1 MMTAGS
7 EGKGLRFA
15 QILDR
20 NGSPHWRTDPRDDVI
35 DQVGGCL
42 SHNAA
47 PRSVGHAR
55 HVTPE
60 DFCIRRASARASQVA
75 TELAEE
81 THRSGT
87 VTKRSYSFD
96 KCRVATPEHRC
107 GPHGVCA
114 PRRGDCPDTTRLRG
128 RTMGSDKHYNV
139 LFLCTGNSA
148 RSIFAEAILNRLGR
162 GTFRAFSAG
171 SRPKGEVHPLALD
184 LLRRLNFSTEGVR
197 SKGWEEFSGPSAPDF
212 VFTVCD
218 RAAAEECPVW
228 PGQPMTAQWGVADP
242 SEAHGDD
249 LERVQA
255 FRTAFKELE
264 SRIAIFVNLPFA
276 SLDHLKLQQRLH
288 EIGGARVAG
297 DAGKADPVA
306 PSG

>member
-1 MMTAGS
+1 MT
-7 EGKGLRFA
+7 
-15 QILDR
+15 
-20 NGSPHWRTDPRDDVI
+20 
-35 DQVGGCL
+35 
-42 SHNAA
+42 
-47 PRSVGHAR
+47 
-55 HVTPE
+55 
-60 DFCIRRASARASQVA
+60 
-75 TELAEE
+75 
-81 THRSGT
+81 
-87 VTKRSYSFD
+87 
-96 KCRVATPEHRC
+96 
-107 GPHGVCA
+107 
-114 PRRGDCPDTTRLRG
+114 
-128 RTMGSDKHYNV
+128 SDKLYNV

-162 GTFRAFSAG
+162 GRFRAYSAS
-171 SRPKGEVHPLALD
+171 SRPKGEVHP

-197 SKGWEEFSGPSAPDF
+197 SKGWEEFSGPSAPSMDF

-228 PGQPMTAQWGVADP
+228 PGQPMTAQWGVADA

-276 SLDHLKLQQRLH
+276 SLDHLKLQRRLH
-288 EIGGARVAG
+288 EIGGAPVAK
-297 DAGKADPVA
+297 DEGKADRLA

>member
-1 MMTAGS
+1 
-7 EGKGLRFA
+7 
-15 QILDR
+15 
-20 NGSPHWRTDPRDDVI
+20 
-35 DQVGGCL
+35 
-42 SHNAA
+42 
-47 PRSVGHAR
+47 
-55 HVTPE
+55 
-60 DFCIRRASARASQVA
+60 
-75 TELAEE
+75 
-81 THRSGT
+81 
-87 VTKRSYSFD
+87 
-96 KCRVATPEHRC
+96 
-107 GPHGVCA
+107 
-114 PRRGDCPDTTRLRG
+114 
-128 RTMGSDKHYNV
+128 MGSDKHYNV

-197 SKGWEEFSGPSAPDF
+197 SKGWEEFSGPSAPSMDF

-288 EIGGARVAG
+288 EIGGARVAE
-297 DAGKADPVA
+297 DEGKADRLA

>member
-1 MMTAGS
+1 
-7 EGKGLRFA
+7 
-15 QILDR
+15 
-20 NGSPHWRTDPRDDVI
+20 
-35 DQVGGCL
+35 
-42 SHNAA
+42 
-47 PRSVGHAR
+47 
-55 HVTPE
+55 
-60 DFCIRRASARASQVA
+60 
-75 TELAEE
+75 
-81 THRSGT
+81 
-87 VTKRSYSFD
+87 
-96 KCRVATPEHRC
+96 
-107 GPHGVCA
+107 
-114 PRRGDCPDTTRLRG
+114 
-128 RTMGSDKHYNV
+128 MGSDKLYNV
-139 LFLCTGNSA
+139 LFLCTGNSV

-162 GTFRAFSAG
+162 SRFKAFSAG
-171 SRPKGEVHPLALD
+171 SRPKGEVQPLALD

-197 SKGWEEFSGPSAPDF
+197 SKGWEEFSGPSAPSMDF

-255 FRTAFKELE
+255 FRTEAIRTHAEDAAFKELE

-297 DAGKADPVA
+297 DAGQVER
-306 PSG
+306 